1 MRMLMIRPTACSV
14 NFFRQESAMINENL
28 RTVVLK
34 VSLLATHVKL
44 LLTQAKADGTQK
56 LNEKWKKR

>member
-1 MRMLMIRPTACSV
+1 
-14 NFFRQESAMINENL
+14 MINENL

-44 LLTQAKADGTQK
+44 LLTQAKAEGTQK